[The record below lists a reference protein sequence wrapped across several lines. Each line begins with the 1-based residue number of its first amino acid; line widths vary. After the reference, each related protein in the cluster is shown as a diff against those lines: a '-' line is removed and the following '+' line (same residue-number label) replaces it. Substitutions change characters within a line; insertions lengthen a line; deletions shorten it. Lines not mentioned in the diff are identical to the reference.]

1 MRSMRRVEFVPVKLS
16 DVAEIF
22 SVRIDNKEYT
32 ELQEFI
38 ITIRDVKEK
47 HLHNDYE
54 QILKSLTEISDK
66 GAREYFFRPEG
77 KMNDRVCAIPLLTS
91 YRQKQ
96 KGTLRLYCIRISD
109 KLLITGG
116 GGIKTTRTYNEDD
129 TLANHVKTLQM
140 IDEKLRLLEQD
151 GCNLPKEI
159 YNLKLEID

>member
-1 MRSMRRVEFVPVKLS
+1 
-16 DVAEIF
+16 
-22 SVRIDNKEYT
+22 
-32 ELQEFI
+32 
-38 ITIRDVKEK
+38 
-47 HLHNDYE
+47 
-54 QILKSLTEISDK
+54 
-66 GAREYFFRPEG
+66 
-77 KMNDRVCAIPLLTS
+77 MNDRVCAIPLLTS

>member
-1 MRSMRRVEFVPVKLS
+1 MRRVEFVPVKLS

-54 QILKSLTEISDK
+54 QILKSLAEISDK

-96 KGTLRLYCIRISD
+96 KE
-109 KLLITGG
+109 
-116 GGIKTTRTYNEDD
+116 N
-129 TLANHVKTLQM
+129 
-140 IDEKLRLLEQD
+140 
-151 GCNLPKEI
+151 
-159 YNLKLEID
+159 